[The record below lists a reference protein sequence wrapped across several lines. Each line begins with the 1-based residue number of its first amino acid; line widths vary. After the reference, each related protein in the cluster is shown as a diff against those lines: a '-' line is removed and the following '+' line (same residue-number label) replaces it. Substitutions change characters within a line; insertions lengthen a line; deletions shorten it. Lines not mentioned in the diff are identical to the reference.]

1 MSDFRRPRTLYDVSV
16 NVRLE
21 LQSFDAR
28 LREFLDHLYANPGR
42 RMAAVQRGPLR
53 LDDLPDAYWA
63 ATAEHLARCHDLPI
77 PDWTDVHGRSL
88 VRPYV
93 AGGLE
98 SLKPLLTVESPLAFR
113 RRMLFV
119 SKDALFR
126 PRMGAETSS
135 QRDCAQSVQ
144 A

>member
-42 RMAAVQRGPLR
+42 RMAAVQREPLR

-63 ATAEHLARCHDLPI
+63 ATAEHLARCRSRI
-77 PDWTDVHGRSL
+77 GRTCTDGHSC
-88 VRPYV
+88 VRTSRGV
-93 AGGLE
+93 
-98 SLKPLLTVESPLAFR
+98 LKV
-113 RRMLFV
+113 
-119 SKDALFR
+119 
-126 PRMGAETSS
+126 
-135 QRDCAQSVQ
+135 
-144 A
+144 

>member
-16 NVRLE
+16 NVRFE

-28 LREFLDHLYANPGR
+28 LRKFLDHFYAKPGR
-42 RMAAVQRGPLR
+42 RMAAVQREPLG
-53 LDDLPDAYWA
+53 LDDLRDAYLA
-63 ATAEHLARCHDLPI
+63 ATAEHLVRCHDLPI
-77 PDWTDVHGRSL
+77 PDWTEVHGRPL
-88 VRPYV
+88 VRAHF

-98 SLKPLLTVESPLAFR
+98 SLKPLLTIESPLAFR

-119 SKDALFR
+119 SKDAPFR
-126 PRMGAETSS
+126 PRMGAENSS